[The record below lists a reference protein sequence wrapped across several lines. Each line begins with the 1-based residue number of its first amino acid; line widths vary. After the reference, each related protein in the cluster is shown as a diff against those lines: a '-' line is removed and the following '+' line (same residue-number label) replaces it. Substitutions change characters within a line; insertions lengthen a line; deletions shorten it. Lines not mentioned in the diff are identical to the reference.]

1 MSQSAAAVA
10 SNDEKLVLDTVS
22 TYLQALHKADKGL
35 FRKAFEETANVSH
48 CSIPDEKMTVLT
60 LPKFLELVDSLH
72 KDHGRV
78 EEFHTNPVVTITGPV
93 ASVHVPFALK
103 LGSNEFTGT
112 DVFALARVGGT
123 WKITSKLYS
132 M

>member
-1 MSQSAAAVA
+1 MSQSAAA
-10 SNDEKLVLDTVS
+10 SNDEKHVLDTVA
-22 TYLQALHKADKGL
+22 TYLKALHKADKAL
-35 FRKAFEETANVSH
+35 FHKAFEETANVSH
-48 CSIPDEKMTVLT
+48 CSIADEKMTVLT
-60 LPKFLELVDSLH
+60 LPNFLDLVDTLH
-72 KDHGRV
+72 KEHGHV

-103 LGSNEFTGT
+103 LGSSEFKGT